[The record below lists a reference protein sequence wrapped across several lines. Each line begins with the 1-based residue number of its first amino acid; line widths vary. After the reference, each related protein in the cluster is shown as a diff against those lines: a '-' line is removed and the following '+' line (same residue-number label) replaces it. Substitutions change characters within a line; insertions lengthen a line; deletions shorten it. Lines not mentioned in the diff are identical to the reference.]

1 MANQEQRSQEWPP
14 KLAVC
19 VGAVVL
25 QRDQALFVRQAKGH
39 SLEGQWSIPWG
50 IVDPEETPESAAMR
64 ETEEEGG
71 VKAEIKGLLGFQN
84 QRRVKFYVLSRIMD
98 DGGCL

>member
-39 SLEGQWSIPWG
+39 SLEG
-50 IVDPEETPESAAMR
+50 
-64 ETEEEGG
+64 
-71 VKAEIKGLLGFQN
+71 
-84 QRRVKFYVLSRIMD
+84 
-98 DGGCL
+98 